1 MTWSQ
6 TGLPDLGAVLND
18 PETVYVVLLLDV
30 EVHQFSVAA
39 HLTWLSMFLFHSL
52 IRSVNAVVST
62 KKYAR

>member
-39 HLTWLSMFLFHSL
+39 HLT
-52 IRSVNAVVST
+52 
-62 KKYAR
+62 

>member
-18 PETVYVVLLLDV
+18 PETVYVALLVDV

-39 HLTWLSMFLFHSL
+39 HLTWLSMFLLPSL

-62 KKYAR
+62 KKYAK